1 MPAESAGTSEAATS
15 QRDTQDAGTSCRR
28 ALTAAAVL
36 TLLSLLATSTV
47 TSRPLLLVRPPITRR
62 VSGFFQFEGGDC
74 PHLLAQGSWTD
85 QFRTVRC
92 EEATQQQYATCG
104 DTPQRHWRFS
114 KEAAACGAQRLTRTT
129 AGKQL
134 AGQRLVFAGDSIA
147 RNLYAAM
154 LRLLGDPAQSIVVGH
169 ADFQHELEGS
179 IMLQFYWAPYPAN
192 LTALLTRQLALEGK
206 VAAAGGA
213 AAAGTAGISE
223 QDVEQDKEEQQ
234 AVQEQEE
241 QEEETIKKE
250 QGEKGEQQ
258 QQAEQEEDQEVNG
271 EEQQQQKEPEKEE
284 DGVEKEATAT
294 RKRRRLQD
302 QKDPAAQPKQQ
313 PSLVLLSS
321 TLWHMLH
328 IKSADDF
335 AAQLKKLAAACGAY
349 VDAASAAQGAAAA
362 PHLLLA
368 SSTETFP
375 NRMRTEV
382 KQQRMTPS
390 NVDSYNQALAQAG
403 VLAPAGPLHLLDLF
417 PLTQHCGEECSTDG
431 VHSLPEVYD
440 AALQLMLNVAAA
452 GNKAQPRR
460 RLWQRLP
467 GRSRIAWL
475 QTLKWR

>member
-1 MPAESAGTSEAATS
+1 MPSESAGTSEAAAS
-15 QRDTQDAGTSCRR
+15 QRDTQDAGTNCRR

-36 TLLSLLATSTV
+36 TLLLLLATSTV
-47 TSRPLLLVRPPITRR
+47 TSRPLFLVRPPITRR
-62 VSGFFQFEGGDC
+62 VSGFFQFEGGNC
-74 PHLLAQGSWTD
+74 PHSLTQGSWTD
-85 QFRTVRC
+85 QFTTVRC
-92 EEATQQQYATCG
+92 EEDTQQQYATCG
-104 DTPQRHWRFS
+104 NTPQRHWRFS
-114 KEAAACGAQRLTRTT
+114 KEAAACGAQRLTRPA
-129 AGKQL
+129 AGEQL

-147 RNLYAAM
+147 
-154 LRLLGDPAQSIVVGH
+154 PQTIVVGH
-169 ADFQHELEGS
+169 ADFQHELEGG
-179 IMLQFYWAPYPAN
+179 IMLQFFWAPYPAN
-192 LTALLTRQLALEGK
+192 LTALLTGQLVLEGK
-206 VAAAGGA
+206 AAAAGGA
-213 AAAGTAGISE
+213 AAAGTVGVGE
-223 QDVEQDKEEQQ
+223 QDVEQEKAEQQ
-234 AVQEQEE
+234 VEQEQEE
-241 QEEETIKKE
+241 QEEETIRKE

-258 QQAEQEEDQEVNG
+258 QLAEQEEDQEVNG

-284 DGVEKEATAT
+284 DGVEKEAAAT

-349 VDAASAAQGAAAA
+349 VDAASTAQGAAAA

-452 GNKAQPRR
+452 GNRAQSRR
-460 RLWQRLP
+460 LLWQRLP
-467 GRSRIAWL
+467 GRSWMGWL